1 MREHPARHP
10 MAGAGVAH
18 PLPSDLAQE
27 LGLLERAGE
36 GRRVRV
42 PVAPAGEAL
51 GVLARKA
58 LGVGVMVEEYR
69 CNIFPI

>member
-1 MREHPARHP
+1 

-18 PLPSDLAQE
+18 LLSDLAQE
-27 LGLLERAGE
+27 LGLL
-36 GRRVRV
+36 V
-42 PVAPAGEAL
+42 PAALAGEAL

-69 CNIFPI
+69 CNIFPT